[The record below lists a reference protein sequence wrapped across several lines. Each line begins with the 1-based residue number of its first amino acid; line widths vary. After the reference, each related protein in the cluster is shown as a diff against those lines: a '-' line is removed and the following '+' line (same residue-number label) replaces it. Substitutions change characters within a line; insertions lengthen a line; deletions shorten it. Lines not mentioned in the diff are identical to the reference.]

1 MSQRERTSKFC
12 LPSKLA
18 HISTILQKYKK
29 GRDWKTMLNYMYV
42 KPKSYSN
49 RKLVWRKKTLV
60 IFSPVG
66 CPQIYLSCSN
76 FQRIALTNWCFY
88 QIGCFPR
95 QANLE
100 KSIGRWKSYNS
111 YIRELRNW
119 GGTKEATILMWKEFL
134 SFLFTFWRGFIFAQI
149 LSQNLAGISAE
160 IAIDSCFHILEK
172 NNIYIGLAN
181 FLPISAEDKVRLR
194 LDKLG

>member
-1 MSQRERTSKFC
+1 MSSPNLIQTVNLF
-12 LPSKLA
+12 
-18 HISTILQKYKK
+18 
-29 GRDWKTMLNYMYV
+29 LN
-42 KPKSYSN
+42 
-49 RKLVWRKKTLV
+49 KKTSA
-60 IFSPVG
+60 IFPPVG
-66 CPQIYLSCSN
+66 CPQNYLSCSN

-100 KSIGRWKSYNS
+100 KSIGRRKSYIS

-149 LSQNLAGISAE
+149 LLQNLAGIGAE
-160 IAIDSCFHILEK
+160 ITLNCFQYFWRRIIHILDLLIFSRFQPRRK
-172 NNIYIGLAN
+172 
-181 FLPISAEDKVRLR
+181 
-194 LDKLG
+194 LD

>member
-1 MSQRERTSKFC
+1 MSSPNLIQTVNLFLK
-12 LPSKLA
+12 
-18 HISTILQKYKK
+18 
-29 GRDWKTMLNYMYV
+29 
-42 KPKSYSN
+42 
-49 RKLVWRKKTLV
+49 KKTLA

-100 KSIGRWKSYNS
+100 KSIGRRKSYNS

-119 GGTKEATILMWKEFL
+119 GGTKEATILMWKSFCLSYLHYL
-134 SFLFTFWRGFIFAQI
+134 SFLATFHNICSRFV
-149 LSQNLAGISAE
+149 NLLL
-160 IAIDSCFHILEK
+160 FM
-172 NNIYIGLAN
+172 
-181 FLPISAEDKVRLR
+181 VRLLCFDLKEIILQR
-194 LDKLG
+194 HKWRHRDASRGDWSYGRALCLASGKQSLI